1 MCCYKCQCLIY
12 TTKKKNHPVRNKT
25 ENHGTLIIHQE
36 VNAKQ
41 APCCRRSR
49 LHSLD
54 IWVKR
59 DHSTTMG
66 LQGSLSQKQTNKEAR
81 KEGKKRKEGKPK
93 TLSSCTLALSLPLGS
108 LSQFAVLVSLFAY
121 SGVSGPWQL
130 SEIPG

>member
-1 MCCYKCQCLIY
+1 M
-12 TTKKKNHPVRNKT
+12 
-25 ENHGTLIIHQE
+25 
-36 VNAKQ
+36 
-41 APCCRRSR
+41 
-49 LHSLD
+49 
-54 IWVKR
+54 KR